1 MIFNA
6 NIPIY
11 IQIIDDF
18 KKRIISGEYG
28 PSDKVLS
35 VRDLAMEY
43 GVNPNTV
50 QKALSELERF
60 ALVKS
65 VRTSGRY
72 ITEDIKI
79 IQELKDQFLK
89 EKVQTFITD
98 LRELNITDDEIIRQ
112 IERGIH
118 NGSDD

>member
-1 MIFNA
+1 MIFNT

-11 IQIIDDF
+11 VQIIDDF

-60 ALVKS
+60 SLVKR

-79 IQELKDQFLK
+79 IQELKDQFIN

-98 LRELNITDDEIIRQ
+98 LKGLSITDDEIIRH

>member
-1 MIFNA
+1 MKFNA

-11 IQIIDDF
+11 VQIIDDF
-18 KKRIISGEYG
+18 KKRVISGEYG
-28 PSDKVLS
+28 PSDKILS

-72 ITEDIKI
+72 ITEDINI
-79 IQELKDQFLK
+79 IQELKDQFIK
-89 EKVQTFITD
+89 EKVQTFIAD
-98 LRELNITDDEIIRQ
+98 LKGLNITDDEIIRQ

-118 NGSDD
+118 SGSDD

>member
-11 IQIIDDF
+11 IQIIADF

-79 IQELKDQFLK
+79 IQELKDQFIN

-98 LRELNITDDEIIRQ
+98 LKGLNITDDEIIRH